1 MTLKGVDISNWQA
14 DSAVDLGA
22 NFVICKATE
31 GVGYVDPTCDAKYQK
46 ARNQGKQRGVY
57 HFARPG
63 YGNSAEAEADFFV
76 QNVQGYIKHA
86 ILILDWEDSNKWDTA
101 WAKRWLDRVYKKT
114 GVRPMIYMSASVVT
128 SYDWSAVAKAGY
140 GLWIAGYPAKYDK
153 VNPPTPSDDEMPYSA
168 GAWPFIAM
176 WQYTSSAGTLDR
188 DIFYGDVTAW
198 RKYAGAD
205 DVQTTTKAETKKEE
219 VKEEAKPVETPKPKP
234 QPKEEPKE
242 ETTGNPGKE
251 TVDDNDKVRG
261 DSDPMSTDTG
271 ITKEDYLEALQKIQ
285 ASLDLV
291 EEQAKLSKINFVM
304 KPSVYDVLKK
314 IALLLPILS
323 TLYMGLSQIWGFGF
337 GDQVDATIVLIVNFI
352 NAILGL
358 TIVKASSD
366 YHKGDAK

>member
-14 DSAVDLGA
+14 DSAVDLGKD
-22 NFVICKATE
+22 FVICKATE
-31 GVGYVDPTCDAKYQK
+31 GVGYVDPTCDNKYQA

-63 YGNSAEAEADFFV
+63 YGNSAEDEAKFFLD
-76 QNVQGYIKHA
+76 NVQGYIKHA
-86 ILILDWEDSNKWDTA
+86 ILILDWEDGNKWDTA
-101 WAKRWLDRVYKKT
+101 WAKRWLDYVYKKT
-114 GVRPMIYMSASVVT
+114 GIRPMIYMSASVVT

-205 DVQTTTKAETKKEE
+205 DVKTTTKTETKKEE
-219 VKEEAKPVETPKPKP
+219 TKKETKEEV
-234 QPKEEPKE
+234 
-242 ETTGNPGKE
+242 GNPGKE

-261 DSDPMSTDTG
+261 DSEPESTDTG
-271 ITKEDYLEALQKIQ
+271 ISKEDYLESLKKIQ
-285 ASLDLV
+285 DSLDLV
-291 EEQAKLSKINFVM
+291 VDTAKLSKFSFVM
-304 KPSVYDVLKK
+304 KSSVYDVLKK

-323 TLYMGLSQIWGFGF
+323 TLYMGLAKIWGFGF
-337 GDQVDATIVLIVNFI
+337 GEQVDATIVLIVNFI

-358 TIVKASSD
+358 AVVKASSD

>member
-1 MTLKGVDISNWQA
+1 MTLKVIDISNWQA
-14 DSAVDLGA
+14 DSAVDLA
-22 NFVICKATE
+22 KDAVIVKATE
-31 GVGYVDPTCDAKYQK
+31 GVGYVDPTCDDKYQA

-63 YGNSAEAEADFFV
+63 YGNSAEDEAKFFL

-86 ILILDWEDSNKWDTA
+86 ILILDWEDGNKWDTA
-101 WAKRWLDRVYKKT
+101 WAKRWLDYVYKKT
-114 GVRPMIYMSASVVT
+114 GIRPMIYMSASVVT
-128 SYDWSAVAKAGY
+128 SYDWSAVANAGY

-205 DVQTTTKAETKKEE
+205 DVKTETKKEE
-219 VKEEAKPVETPKPKP
+219 TK
-234 QPKEEPKE
+234 KEEPKKE
-242 ETTGNPGKE
+242 EVGNPGKE

-261 DSDPMSTDTG
+261 DSEPMSTDTG
-271 ITKEDYLEALQKIQ
+271 ISKEDYLESLKKIQ
-285 ASLDLV
+285 DSLDLV
-291 EEQAKLSKINFVM
+291 VDTAKLSKFSFVM
-304 KPSVYDVLKK
+304 KSSVYDVLKK

-323 TLYMGLSQIWGFGF
+323 TLYMGLAKIWGFGF
-337 GDQVDATIVLIVNFI
+337 GEQVDATIVLIVNFI

-358 TIVKASSD
+358 AVVKASSD

>member
-1 MTLKGVDISNWQA
+1 MTLKVIDISNWQA
-14 DSAVDLGA
+14 DSAVDLA
-22 NFVICKATE
+22 QDCVIVKATE
-31 GVGYVDPTCDAKYQK
+31 GVGYVDPTCDSKYQRAK
-46 ARNQGKQRGVY
+46 SQGKQRGVY

-63 YGNSAEAEADFFV
+63 YGNSAEDEAKFFL

-101 WAKRWLDRVYKKT
+101 WAKRWLDYVYKKT
-114 GVRPMIYMSASVVT
+114 GIRPMIYMSASVVT
-128 SYDWSAVAKAGY
+128 SYDWSAVANAGY

-176 WQYTSSAGTLDR
+176 WQYTSSGGTLDR

-205 DVQTTTKAETKKEE
+205 DVKTTTKTETKKEE
-219 VKEEAKPVETPKPKP
+219 TK
-234 QPKEEPKE
+234 KEEPKKE
-242 ETTGNPGKE
+242 EVGNPGKE

-261 DSDPMSTDTG
+261 DSEPESTDTG
-271 ITKEDYLEALQKIQ
+271 ISKEDYLESLKKIQ
-285 ASLDLV
+285 DSLDLV
-291 EEQAKLSKINFVM
+291 VDTAKLSKFSFVM
-304 KPSVYDVLKK
+304 KSSVYDVLKK

-323 TLYMGLSQIWGFGF
+323 TLYMGLAKIWGFGF
-337 GDQVDATIVLIVNFI
+337 GEQVDATIVLIVNFI

-358 TIVKASSD
+358 AVVKASSD